1 MVIVSV
7 SSPLRKA
14 WLIARTVAEGVVREL
29 PEAMGASALGVEAR
43 TVLVIHGRNER
54 ARRALFEFLQALGLR
69 PIGWSAARVLTG
81 KPSPYSGEILDAAF
95 KHAAAVLVLLT
106 GDEEARLRDPLR
118 SEQDAAEATS
128 FQARPNVLY
137 EAGMAMGRAPER
149 TVLAQLGPVRPF
161 SDLFGRH
168 VVRLSNEVPSR
179 HELAEQLRLA
189 KLDVNTSGLA
199 WHTAGDF
206 DGAIV

>member
-1 MVIVSV
+1 MSLY
-7 SSPLRKA
+7 SPLKKM
-14 WLIARTVAEGVVREL
+14 LMVVRAVADGVAQEL
-29 PEAMGASALGVEAR
+29 PSGGGTTSDQSAR
-43 TVLVIHGRNER
+43 TVLVVHGRNER
-54 ARRALFEFLQALGLR
+54 ARKAIFEFLQALGLR
-69 PIGWSAARVLTG
+69 PIGWATARVLSG

-106 GDEEARLRDPLR
+106 GDEEARLREELR
-118 SEQDAAEATS
+118 SEQDGAEASS
-128 FQARPNVLY
+128 FQARPNVIY

-168 VVRLSNEVPSR
+168 VVMLSNGIPSR

-189 KLDVNTSGLA
+189 KLEVNTSDLA

-206 DGAIV
+206 DSAIV

>member
-1 MVIVSV
+1 VNLPRSTLFKQVSLV
-7 SSPLRKA
+7 
-14 WLIARTVAEGVVREL
+14 ARAFAEGVGRD
-29 PEAMGASALGVEAR
+29 GR
-43 TVLVIHGRNER
+43 TVLVVHGRNER
-54 ARRALFEFLQALGLR
+54 ARGAVFAFLEALDLR
-69 PIGWSAARVLTG
+69 PMGWAAARVLTG
-81 KPSPYSGEILDAAF
+81 KPSPYAGEILEAAF
-95 KHAAAVLVLLT
+95 QHACAVFVLLT
-106 GDEEARLRDPLR
+106 GDEEVRLRDALR
-118 SEQDAAEATS
+118 SGQDAAES
-128 FQARPNVLY
+128 PLLQARPNVLF

-168 VVRLSNEVPSR
+168 VVVLNNTVTAR

-206 DGAIV
+206 DGAVV